1 MRISRLTRK
10 HLLPL
15 LWLSCLGGFM
25 IWILGQEGS
34 FEDSVWNLLWGFQ
47 DLLQGPLG
55 VLIILPFFVLSSVLV
70 FPNTPLLIISGFVF
84 GSLWGVAIGWAG
96 MVIAAST
103 AYAIGARLGPRWNSD
118 RRSHRLLDR
127 YAARLRSHSFETVL
141 FLRLC
146 WIALDLDAYLAGVL
160 RIPYRPF
167 FLGSI
172 LGCLPGCV
180 SVALVGSSL
189 SVDRVGEKVV
199 VGFDPRV
206 LAFAVVIFVIGVGGS
221 RLLRRRGAG
230 NRSGASCRDLNRPV

>member
-1 MRISRLTRK
+1 MSAEGPIMRVPRLTKK
-10 HLLPL
+10 HLVPL
-15 LWLSCLGGFM
+15 VWLSCLGCFL
-25 IWILGQEGS
+25 IWILRQEGS
-34 FEDSVWNLLWGFQ
+34 FEDSVWNLLWSFQ
-47 DLLQGPLG
+47 DLLQSPLG
-55 VLIILPFFVLSSVLV
+55 VLIILPFFMLSSVLV
-70 FPNTPLLIISGFVF
+70 FPNTPLLVISGFVF
-84 GSLWGVAIGWAG
+84 GSLWGVLIGWVG

-118 RRSHRLLDR
+118 RQSNRFLDR

-167 FLGSI
+167 LLGSI

-180 SVALVGSSL
+180 SVVLVGASL

-199 VGFDPRV
+199 LGFDPRMLV
-206 LAFAVVIFVIGVGGS
+206 FAVVIFVIGAGVS
-221 RLLRRRGAG
+221 RLLRRRGTVPAQEH
-230 NRSGASCRDLNRPV
+230 P

>member
-1 MRISRLTRK
+1 MRIPRLSRK
-10 HLLPL
+10 QLLPL
-15 LWLSCLGGFM
+15 LWLACLGGFM
-25 IWILGQEGS
+25 VWIAGQEGS
-34 FEDSVWNLLWGFQ
+34 FEDSIWDLLWGFH

-84 GSLWGVAIGWAG
+84 GSPWGVVVGWAG

-103 AYAIGARLGPRWNSD
+103 AYVIGARIGPRWDGD

-167 FLGSI
+167 LLGSI

-180 SVALVGSSL
+180 SVALVGASL

-199 VGFDPRV
+199 LGFDPRMV
-206 LAFAVVIFVIGVGGS
+206 VFAVVIFVVGVGGA
-221 RLLRRRGAG
+221 RLLRRRG
-230 NRSGASCRDLNRPV
+230 GAAVPGGS